1 MTVANIIT
9 AGRVALFVL
18 FIGAL
23 LEEWMTVAFLAFGL
37 AWGLDA
43 IDGWVARWLGQ
54 TTAFGYVFDKVVD
67 RMVLAVGLLMLLGVG
82 AVPWWTIFLATK
94 DLLLAPLGT
103 LLYWR
108 GQPVQGLGGI
118 GKVVSVLQGLGLL
131 WVWLRLPLSGVAVL
145 LVALLGMVA
154 VGQFWYEQLRVST
167 RVS

>member
-1 MTVANIIT
+1 M
-9 AGRVALFVL
+9 GLFVL

-23 LEEWMTVAFLAFGL
+23 MEQWEVVAVVAFGL

-43 IDGWVARWLGQ
+43 VDGWVARWLQ
-54 TTAFGYVFDKVVD
+54 QATSFGYVFDKVVD

-82 AVPWWTIFLATK
+82 AVPWWAIFLATK

-131 WVWLRLPLSGVAVL
+131 WVWLRLPLSGTVVL

-154 VGQFWYEQLRVST
+154 VGQFWQEQLRTSA